1 MILIPNEAEY
11 AINALNEKGYAAY
24 LVGGFVRNS
33 LMGIKTTDCDI
44 TTSATPD
51 EVIKV
56 FQNFKVIETGI
67 KHGTVTVII
76 SGIPLEIT
84 TFRID
89 ENYIDNRHPEKVR
102 FTKELKDDLARRD
115 FTVNALAYNKVVGLV
130 DEFGGLNDIKNRV
143 IKAVGN
149 PDERFNED
157 ALRIM
162 RAIRFAAVLGFE
174 IEPNTEKAIFKNKN
188 LLLNVSSERIFLE
201 LVKLITGQ
209 NAHDVICRYH
219 EVLEVILPEIKGMA
233 GFDQKAPHHIY
244 DVLKHTAVALENT
257 EPQKHLRLAV
267 LLHDCGKPQCFVTDE
282 NGIGHFKGH
291 PELSAEKAEQAL
303 RRLKAD
309 NETILN
315 VVRLIAHHDDAIPPT
330 EAGVKRALNALT
342 VTGFFDLIKLKRA
355 DNLAKGDLAKFRLN
369 EAERLYEIGK
379 KVIDENQCF
388 SLRQL
393 DIKGDD
399 LIALG
404 IPRGKKL
411 GETLNTLLDAVI
423 DGKVENQNKKL
434 IDYTKNHIA

>member
-1 MILIPNEAEY
+1 MILIPKEAEY
-11 AINALNEKGYAAY
+11 AIKTLQKNGYEAY

-33 LMGIKTTDCDI
+33 LMGLATTDCDI
-44 TTSATPD
+44 TTSATPT
-51 EVIKV
+51 
-56 FQNFKVIETGI
+56 QVIEVFKDLRVVETGL

-76 SGIPLEIT
+76 NSTPLEIT

-89 ENYIDNRHPEKVR
+89 ENYTDNRHPESVI
-102 FTKELKDDLARRD
+102 FTKNIKEDLARRD
-115 FTVNALAYNKVVGLV
+115 FTVNALAYNNEAGVI

-149 PDERFNED
+149 PNERFNED

-174 IEPNTEKAIFKNKN
+174 IEPKTKAAIFENKN
-188 LLLNVSSERIFLE
+188 LLLNVSSERIFAE
-201 LVKLITGQ
+201 LVKLVTGQ
-209 NAHDVICRYH
+209 NAADVICDYH

-244 DVLKHTAVALENT
+244 DVLKHTAVALEKI
-257 EPQKHLRLAV
+257 EPQKHLRLAA

-291 PELSAEKAEQAL
+291 PELSAQKAETAL

-315 VVRLIAHHDDAIPPT
+315 VVRLIAHHDDAIPLT
-330 EAGVKRALNALT
+330 EAGVKRALNSLT
-342 VTGFFDLIKLKRA
+342 VSGFFDLIKLKRA
-355 DNLAKGDLAKFRLN
+355 DNSAKGDLAKFRLG
-369 EAERLYEIGK
+369 EAERLYEIGQ
-379 KVIDENQCF
+379 KVIKENQCF

-399 LIALG
+399 LITLG
-404 IPRGKKL
+404 IPKGKKL
-411 GETLNTLLDAVI
+411 GDTLNTLLDAVI
-423 DGKVENQNKKL
+423 DGKVENKKDKL
-434 IDYTKNHIA
+434 IEYTKNHIA